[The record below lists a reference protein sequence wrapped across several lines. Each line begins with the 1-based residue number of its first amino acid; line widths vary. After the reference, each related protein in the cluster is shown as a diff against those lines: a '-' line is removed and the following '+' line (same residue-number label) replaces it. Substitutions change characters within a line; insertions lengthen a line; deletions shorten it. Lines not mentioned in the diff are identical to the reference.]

1 MMGKLTAASRKPHR
15 RGMPPMDTVKDFSP
29 QQGMR
34 LPSAADKEGPE
45 GGSEESHGMMEKADP
60 VSTR

>member
-1 MMGKLTAASRKPHR
+1 
-15 RGMPPMDTVKDFSP
+15 MDTVKDFSP

-34 LPSAADKEGPE
+34 LPSAADKEGPA
-45 GGSEESHGMMEKADP
+45 GGSEESHGMMEKAEP

>member
-1 MMGKLTAASRKPHR
+1 
-15 RGMPPMDTVKDFSP
+15 MDNVKDFSP
-29 QQGMR
+29 QQGMH
-34 LPSAADKEGPE
+34 LPSAADKKGPA